1 MNDIPISQGI
11 SPPSPD
17 VLSNAIGTLMAN
29 PQLLSNIKKAIENSG
44 LIAPQNEPE
53 DTEDKN
59 ITSDK
64 TDDNDNTKSE
74 PVGQNL
80 FSSIPP
86 EIINKLPL
94 IMSLLGGGTQSA
106 PKSKKE
112 AEREALLCALKPYLT
127 REKVETIDK
136 IIQISRLGDIFKL
149 L

>member
-1 MNDIPISQGI
+1 MNDIPASQGI
-11 SPPSPD
+11 SLPSPD
-17 VLSNAIGTLMAN
+17 ILSNAIGTLMAN
-29 PQLLSNIKKAIENSG
+29 PQLLNNIKKAIENSG
-44 LIAPQNEPE
+44 LIVPQNEPE
-53 DTEDKN
+53 DTEDRQIK
-59 ITSDK
+59 SDK
-64 TDDNDNTKSE
+64 AEDNDSVKTE

-86 EIINKLPL
+86 ELISKLPI

-112 AEREALLCALKPYLT
+112 AERETLLCALKPYLSH
-127 REKVETIDK
+127 EKVEMIDK